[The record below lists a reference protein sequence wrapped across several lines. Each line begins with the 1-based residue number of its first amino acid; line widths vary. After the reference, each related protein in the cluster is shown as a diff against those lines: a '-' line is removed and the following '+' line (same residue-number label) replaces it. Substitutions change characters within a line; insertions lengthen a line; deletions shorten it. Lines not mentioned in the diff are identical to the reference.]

1 MFTFIMLRPLLVSV
15 VYESNDE
22 FTLFGFI
29 DGPGLSSTS
38 PELIISSVAM
48 YKKTRTEYINER
60 EARDVTHW
68 RHNLQTLDEI
78 IMQTVGG

>member
-1 MFTFIMLRPLLVSV
+1 MQSFGFRLCMFKFIMLRPLLVSV

-38 PELIISSVAM
+38 PELLISSVAM
-48 YKKTRTEYINER
+48 YKKTRTE
-60 EARDVTHW
+60 
-68 RHNLQTLDEI
+68 
-78 IMQTVGG
+78 

>member
-29 DGPGLSSTS
+29 EGPGLSST
-38 PELIISSVAM
+38 PPNLVIGRVAM
-48 YKKTRTEYINER
+48 YKKTRTGYVNER
-60 EARDVTHW
+60 EDRDATHW

-78 IMQTVGG
+78 IM